1 MTKALL
7 SHNIGH
13 MKRVNTRVMKAIRD
27 SKGRFFGLYTSQGE
41 SVNAQLMGETDN
53 YVQVYDRNAGVN
65 RKLAKTSI
73 CGVRLAEQ
81 NFGKVF

>member
-1 MTKALL
+1 MNKA
-7 SHNIGH
+7 N
-13 MKRVNTRVMKAIRD
+13 KRVMKAIRS
-27 SKGRFFGLYTSQGE
+27 SKGRFFGMYTSQGE

-53 YVQVYDRNAGVN
+53 YVKGYDRNAGVN

-81 NFGKVF
+81 SFGKVF

>member
-1 MTKALL
+1 
-7 SHNIGH
+7 
-13 MKRVNTRVMKAIRD
+13 MKRINTRVMKAIRD
-27 SKGRFFGLYTSQGE
+27 SKGRFFGLYTSKGE

-53 YVQVYDRNAGVN
+53 YVKVYDRNARVS